1 MSDQDGSDELGRQEF
16 SPSRDGFD
24 RDEVHTYLQSMDAQ
38 YRDLLVR
45 SQDATARLEQAEH
58 ELEQLRENQHGSVDT
73 VIMAVIEARD
83 RILEQAHQRAREIAE
98 EARSTTASS
107 DHDPGEILD
116 ASSVPTSDSGA
127 DGSPHG
133 PDPSLTAGAE
143 FEARQIIESAELAAK
158 ELIEAAEEESR
169 AILDTAE
176 EQAQD
181 LLTLADE
188 TAGISREDLM
198 ASVQAQVD
206 AILQEAHTEA
216 DSIKADAATIL
227 KNAVEAAE
235 ARTAEIVLREAE
247 LEQLA
252 AMANEAES
260 QAAERLASARDSAEA
275 LRREAQEFRDEAA
288 RKRDEAEAL
297 HAQSRVGAEEA
308 HARLTERKE
317 ELMDS
322 IADLAREAEAQKDEI
337 ASATGE
343 LTAIK
348 QEIEAVRRE
357 IESEQREHVASVEA
371 DLSALESLRQEMSD
385 LRSST
390 MADVEEMRAWLQE
403 TTETSE
409 AMLLEAQDK
418 ATELIAAAQTEA
430 ARLETDAAAM
440 LEDAVARRDASDTA
454 VMEAEDPGQRTGDDG
469 GTPERAQTVIPE
481 RDSLEAIRREALAL
495 LGHGAPNPFRPFHV
509 DHEPAEAS
517 VGHDMGHDTSSHQP
531 DD

>member
-1 MSDQDGSDELGRQEF
+1 MSEQDGSDELSGQEF
-16 SPSRDGFD
+16 SLRRDGFD
-24 RDEVHTYLQSMDAQ
+24 RDEVRTYLQNMDAR

-45 SQDATARLEQAEH
+45 SEDATVRLEQTEH
-58 ELEQLRENQHGSVDT
+58 ELDKLRENQQTSVDT

-83 RILEQAHQRAREIAE
+83 RILEQAHQRAREIEE
-98 EARSTTASS
+98 EAESSTASS
-107 DHDPGEILD
+107 GHDP
-116 ASSVPTSDSGA
+116 
-127 DGSPHG
+127 
-133 PDPSLTAGAE
+133 DPLLRGQAE
-143 FEARQIIESAELAAK
+143 LEARGIIEAAELAAK
-158 ELIEAAEEESR
+158 ELIEAAEEEAR
-169 AILDTAE
+169 AILGNAE

-288 RKRDEAEAL
+288 RKREEAEAL
-297 HAQSRVGAEEA
+297 HAQTRVAADET
-308 HARLTERKE
+308 HARLTQRKE

-322 IADLAREAEAQKDEI
+322 IADLAREAEAKKDEI

-348 QEIEAVRRE
+348 QEIETVRRE
-357 IESEQREHVASVEA
+357 IESEQREHVAAMEA
-371 DLSALESLRQEMSD
+371 DLSTLESLRQEMSD

-390 MADVEEMRAWLQE
+390 MADVEEMRARLHE
-403 TTETSE
+403 SDETSK
-409 AMLLEAQDK
+409 AMLLEARDK
-418 ATELIAAAQTEA
+418 AAELVAAAQAEA
-430 ARLETDAAAM
+430 ARLEADAAAM
-440 LEDAVARRDASDTA
+440 LEHAVARRDALGIA
-454 VMEAEDPGQRTGDDG
+454 VTEYEDPDQGTGDDG

-495 LGHGAPNPFRPFHV
+495 LGHGVPNPFRPFHV

-531 DD
+531 DA